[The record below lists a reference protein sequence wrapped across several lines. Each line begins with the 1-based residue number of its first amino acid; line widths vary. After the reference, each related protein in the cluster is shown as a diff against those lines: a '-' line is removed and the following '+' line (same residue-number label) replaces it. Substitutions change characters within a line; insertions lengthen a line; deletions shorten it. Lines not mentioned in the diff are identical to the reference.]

1 MLKCVYILCGDKMK
15 SKIKVFLMCF
25 VLLCMSLFAGCSLVE
40 TNNNKLYNAV
50 VADIYNKEGKKV
62 AEISNRELI
71 SGYESYGNMYVQYY
85 NYTKAQAVDMTL
97 KQLENRKIVILEAE
111 KLFNVNYET
120 GEGLDEKE
128 KGYIYDQTVESLYAN
143 LKNYYDKVLGTTE
156 EEEKDEDEI
165 KFEGYSKNVTL
176 DYDENGNYVIKKLNV
191 KDGLLDG
198 YRPTNNIL
206 KSFYNEAE
214 KAEIYDN
221 FIEKGFSSDDYQKA
235 LKYYLIDL
243 KSAEYGMNLTTDAKS
258 MFEREIERLYK
269 VNYENYIVQKYS
281 ENNKKSG
288 EIASVTTDDI
298 LKLYSSKVRAS
309 YTKYAIEK
317 DGNYGE
323 NVSSSLNDVYYFRG
337 DEEVNKYFT
346 VANILFKFD
355 DAQTARYEEI
365 NKKLSESEVY
375 DEYES
380 DLNALYSQIKPVIRQ
395 LNEDTG
401 IYEEIDNDFNLSVN
415 DIIYDKIQIALK
427 NAQTTGDVGYIG
439 DTINNYIY
447 TYNEDTGMFNAKS
460 NYVIGVDKDGKA
472 VSSFVEEFNEAGLK
486 LYNNGRGKIGDME
499 VARSSFGIHVLVY
512 TGACENL
519 FDGIDETFELGGNA
533 GSEEGEHAISVLA
546 NTRVNMLVDKTY
558 LDLLYDEIYQD
569 NYAFFEQAN
578 INFLRENYEIKVY
591 QGRFADSLKG

>member
-1 MLKCVYILCGDKMK
+1 MK

-128 KGYIYDQTVESLYAN
+128 KDYIYDQTVESLNAN

-337 DEEVNKYFT
+337 DEEANKYFT

-499 VARSSFGIHVLVY
+499 VARSSYGIHVLVY

>member
-111 KLFNVNYET
+111 KLFNVNFKT

-128 KGYIYDQTVESLYAN
+128 KGYIYDQTVESLNTN

-221 FIEKGFSSDDYQKA
+221 FIEKGFSSEDYQKA

-243 KSAEYGMNLTTDAKS
+243 KSAEYGMNLSTDAKS

-309 YTKYAIEK
+309 YTKYVIEK

-337 DEEVNKYFT
+337 DEEANKYFT

-439 DTINNYIY
+439 DIINNYIY

-499 VARSSFGIHVLVY
+499 VARSSYGIHVLVY

>member
-1 MLKCVYILCGDKMK
+1 MK

-128 KGYIYDQTVESLYAN
+128 KGYIYDQTVESLNTN

-221 FIEKGFSSDDYQKA
+221 FIEKGFSSEDYQKA

-337 DEEVNKYFT
+337 DEEANKYFT

-499 VARSSFGIHVLVY
+499 VARSSYGIHVLVY

-591 QGRFADSLKG
+591 QGRFADSLKGWWLKI

>member
-1 MLKCVYILCGDKMK
+1 MK

-111 KLFNVNYET
+111 KLFNVNFKT

-128 KGYIYDQTVESLYAN
+128 KGYIYDQTVESLNTN

-221 FIEKGFSSDDYQKA
+221 FIEKGFSSEDYQKA

-243 KSAEYGMNLTTDAKS
+243 KSAEYGMNLSTDAKS

-309 YTKYAIEK
+309 YTKYVIEK

-337 DEEVNKYFT
+337 DEEANKYFT

-439 DTINNYIY
+439 DIINNYIY

-499 VARSSFGIHVLVY
+499 VARSSYGIHVLVY

>member
-1 MLKCVYILCGDKMK
+1 MK

-198 YRPTNNIL
+198 FRPTNNIL

-337 DEEVNKYFT
+337 DEEANKYFT

>member
-1 MLKCVYILCGDKMK
+1 MK

-337 DEEVNKYFT
+337 DEEANKYFT

>member
-128 KGYIYDQTVESLYAN
+128 KGYIYDQTVESLNAN

-337 DEEVNKYFT
+337 DEEANKYFT

-499 VARSSFGIHVLVY
+499 VARSSYGIHVLVY

>member
-111 KLFNVNYET
+111 KLFNVNFKT

-128 KGYIYDQTVESLYAN
+128 KGYIYDQTVESLNTN

-221 FIEKGFSSDDYQKA
+221 FIEKGFSSEDYQKA

-243 KSAEYGMNLTTDAKS
+243 KSAEYGMNLSTDAKS

-337 DEEVNKYFT
+337 DEEANKYFT

-439 DTINNYIY
+439 DIINNYIY

-499 VARSSFGIHVLVY
+499 VARSSYGIHVLVY

>member
-1 MLKCVYILCGDKMK
+1 MK

-111 KLFNVNYET
+111 KLFNVNFKT

-128 KGYIYDQTVESLYAN
+128 KGYIYDQTVESLNTN

-221 FIEKGFSSDDYQKA
+221 FIEKGFSSEDYQKA

-243 KSAEYGMNLTTDAKS
+243 KSAEYGMNLSTDAKS

-337 DEEVNKYFT
+337 DEEANKYFT

-439 DTINNYIY
+439 DIINNYIY

-499 VARSSFGIHVLVY
+499 VARSSYGIHVLVY

>member
-111 KLFNVNYET
+111 KLFNVNLKT

-128 KGYIYDQTVESLYAN
+128 KGYIYDQTVESLNTN

-221 FIEKGFSSDDYQKA
+221 FIEKGFSSEDYQKA

-243 KSAEYGMNLTTDAKS
+243 KSAEYGMNLSTDAKS

-337 DEEVNKYFT
+337 DEEANKYFT

-439 DTINNYIY
+439 DIINNYIY

-499 VARSSFGIHVLVY
+499 VTRSSYGIHVLVY